1 MRRLIVAALILTLA
15 ACGGTSPAVLPPAI
29 PTTRTPQ
36 PFVVIPTLS
45 GFTCG
50 FVEVRDSRVIN
61 PTDAQV
67 AEDCFWQ
74 AYQHCTI
81 TGGQTFAVRD
91 STDETPYV
99 DSRQGPAYFSAYS
112 VRSFTI
118 ITGNDGA
125 CAIQKSAYGGQYGR
139 TQAGTPG
146 LGRGSYPAIGSICT
160 GMTRSAD
167 GGLHVIGCGGQG
179 QPSQTPL
186 TTYDI
191 PHP

>member
-1 MRRLIVAALILTLA
+1 MRCLVFVSSVLLII
-15 ACGGTSPAVLPPAI
+15 ACGGTSTAVSPLAI
-29 PTTRTPQ
+29 PTTLTPH
-36 PFVVIPTLS
+36 PVVVIPTPA

-50 FVEVRDSRVIN
+50 IVEVRDSRILN
-61 PTDAQV
+61 PIDAQA

-99 DSRQGPAYFSAYS
+99 DSRQRPAYFSDYS
-112 VRSFTI
+112 VRTFTI
-118 ITGNDGA
+118 IPGSDGA
-125 CAIQKSAYGGQYGR
+125 CAIQEDGYSGQYGR
-139 TQAGTPG
+139 TQAGTPD
-146 LGRGSYPAIGSICT
+146 LGRGSHPGSSFTCT
-160 GMTRSAD
+160 GVIRAANGD
-167 GGLHVIGCGGQG
+167 LHVVGCFGLG
-179 QPSQTPL
+179 QPIQTPV